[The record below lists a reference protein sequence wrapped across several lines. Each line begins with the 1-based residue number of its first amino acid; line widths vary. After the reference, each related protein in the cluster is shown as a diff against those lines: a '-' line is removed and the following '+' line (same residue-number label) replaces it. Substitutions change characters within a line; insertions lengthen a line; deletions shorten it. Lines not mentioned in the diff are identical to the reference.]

1 MNLNRFSNSITSFGI
16 ERRFFSSST
25 NISISAKISEI
36 FGNCFSINSRTKCFV
51 ITDEEAFGVSET
63 TLITYVSSLHEKDG
77 AISQK
82 PAASISY
89 NTFSLY
95 PFSGLLTVNK
105 IAAGISLESL
115 NPGKKAAPL
124 SFETTLLA

>member
-1 MNLNRFSNSITSFGI
+1 MSNS
-16 ERRFFSSST
+16 T
-25 NISISAKISEI
+25 NTLT
-36 FGNCFSINSRTKCFV
+36 TKWFV
-51 ITDEEAFGVSET
+51 IRDEEAFGVSET
-63 TLITYVSSLHEKDG
+63 ILITYVRSLHEKDG
-77 AISQK
+77 TISQK

-124 SFETTLLA
+124 SFETTLLAWYISPIGPLKNPAIPIDQK